1 MLKKQ
6 FREFIKL
13 LGLEQENLTEETLDY
28 LVEQMQKI
36 LEFDNIQNTIS
47 FKTGCILHQLLL
59 KNQKEIRE
67 ALEEQLRK
75 KFITSESLPRFKFG
89 WNRICL
95 NLEEDYNCKVLKQM
109 NSQEPKCKYL
119 KNVQDCEIVQESV
132 SVFENWT

>member
-13 LGLEQENLTEETLDY
+13 LGLENENLSEETLDY

-36 LEFDNIQNTIS
+36 LEFDNVQNAIT
-47 FKTGCILHQLLL
+47 FKTGCMLHQLLL
-59 KNQKEIRE
+59 KNQQVIRE
-67 ALEEQLRK
+67 SLEDQVRK
-75 KFITSESLPRFKFG
+75 KNFSTEPLPKFHFT

-95 NLEEDYNCKVLKQM
+95 NLEEDYSCKVLKQM
-109 NSQEPKCKYL
+109 KSSDNKCKYL
-119 KNVQDCEIVQESV
+119 KNIQDCEIVQDSV